1 MALDKNALKTKL
13 KAIDPSK
20 DDVVAKMVDA
30 IDEYIKGATVTVE
43 AGIPVTTAGSATAQT
58 GSTSG
63 PGTGTIS

>member
-1 MALDKNALKTKL
+1 MALDKNTLKTKL